1 MCWFQGENDSSVR
14 WIHKQC
20 ISRWRSLNPDWDV
33 NVLDNE
39 KIKTIIP
46 EYFDI
51 IGDNEVLLPTRSEVV
66 RILLLRKF
74 GGIWADTNVYPMYPL
89 DYIIPKI
96 LNDTGFFTYRF
107 FPRVKRKLKGTRD
120 AVSWFLVADRPGH
133 PLIVKWSD
141 MFLSRFN
148 NWPDDPKYFQ
158 FHEDLATLY
167 DSDAQVKNIIDNMVQ
182 IDEKI
187 PHSAIHA
194 FSKRTQ
200 SYIYKKPKLHL

>member
-1 MCWFQGENDSSVR
+1 M
-14 WIHKQC
+14 
-20 ISRWRSLNPDWDV
+20 NPDWDV

-107 FPRVKRKLKGTRD
+107 SPV
-120 AVSWFLVADRPGH
+120 
-133 PLIVKWSD
+133 
-141 MFLSRFN
+141 
-148 NWPDDPKYFQ
+148 
-158 FHEDLATLY
+158 
-167 DSDAQVKNIIDNMVQ
+167 
-182 IDEKI
+182 
-187 PHSAIHA
+187 
-194 FSKRTQ
+194 
-200 SYIYKKPKLHL
+200 